1 MMKKNKLALLALAGL
16 MALSTTAYAAMSG
29 GNIAITADN
38 LTYDGISGKA
48 EASGS
53 VVITQDD
60 KTMTGDRGWY
70 NTKNREAA
78 LEGGITMIG
87 QDMSMAASSI
97 HSYDDERFTAQGN
110 VHLERNG
117 RQIFGD
123 SVDYNTK
130 TEYGTVDGNA
140 RLIANGTNL
149 AAGHVEGWFNQI
161 KAVASGGVT
170 FYNEERNTSGSADH
184 AVYTQTPGQ
193 QDGVVLLTGSAHVN
207 QNGNL
212 LDAPELRVELSDN
225 SAQTQGGRS
234 TLIISPR

>member
-1 MMKKNKLALLALAGL
+1 MKKMKVAALMAVAA
-16 MALSTTAYAAMSG
+16 MALSTTAFAAMSG
-29 GNIAITADN
+29 GSIAITADN
-38 LTYDGISGKA
+38 LTYDGVSGKA

-60 KTMTGDRGWY
+60 KTMTGDKGWY
-70 NTKNREAA
+70 NTKTREAD
-78 LEGGITMIG
+78 LSGGITMIG
-87 QDMSMAASSI
+87 NDMSMAASSI
-97 HSYDDERFTAQGN
+97 HSYDDERFTATGS
-110 VHLERNG
+110 VHLERGG

-140 RLIANGTNL
+140 RLIANGKTLTAN
-149 AAGHVEGWFNQI
+149 HVEGWFGQI
-161 KAVASGGVT
+161 KAVATGGVT

-193 QDGVVLLTGSAHVN
+193 DDGQVLLTGSAHVN

-212 LDAPELRVELSDN
+212 LDAPELKVELSDN